1 MSRPLVK
8 LYYDV
13 ISPYG
18 WVGFEILCR
27 YQHKWKI
34 NLDLNPVFLSGL
46 MKATANTPP
55 GMVPA
60 KAKYINI
67 ELKRLAEYHRVPLSL
82 PNNLFEFMFSNDN
95 MMALRLL
102 TVVKT
107 CHPDKLESLSR
118 EFFKSI
124 LCTTEAKMEVDMLR
138 TGLKEVG
145 ITGEEADR
153 LLEKRDSEGKE
164 RLKKC
169 TSEAIEY
176 GAFGVPYMVA
186 FVGETPTPFFGTNQI
201 YQLADLLG
209 EKFDDKMTRSKL

>member
-18 WVGFEILCR
+18 WIGFEILCR

-46 MKATANTPP
+46 MKATGNTPP

-60 KAKYINI
+60 KAKYINV
-67 ELKRLAEYHRVPLSL
+67 ELKRLAEFHRVPLSL

-102 TVVKT
+102 TVVKAS
-107 CHPDKLESLSR
+107 HPDKLESLSR
-118 EFFKSI
+118 EFFQKI
-124 LCTTEAKMEVDMLR
+124 LSTTEAKMELDMLR
-138 TGLKEVG
+138 TGLEEVG

-153 LLEKRDSEGKE
+153 LLERRDSEGKE
-164 RLKKC
+164 ELKKC
-169 TSEAIEY
+169 TSEAIGY

-186 FVGETPTPFFGTNQI
+186 FVGERPVPFFGVAQI
-201 YQLADLLG
+201 YMLADLFA
-209 EKFDDKMTRSKL
+209 EKFDDKPTKSKL